1 MEKSAQENKEDKL
14 TDLKVKTSKTILQQ
28 MLKKLKSN
36 PQVDEIKIADEDVRS
51 ITFFIEE

>member
-1 MEKSAQENKEDKL
+1 MEKSAQENKGEKL
-14 TDLKVKTSKTILQQ
+14 TDLKVRTSKTILQQ